1 MFERG
6 MRCRSTKRPTELPGA
21 CRAGRFPA
29 SASLGRSRG
38 SEGPRP
44 APEFSR
50 TGRWLPPRLPI
61 VGEREADLRVS
72 VVVRVQN
79 RAGDGH
85 GWRCVVCSFPRPRPD
100 LSVPKPPPQWASSS
114 DRDLGRR
121 TKPAGIEPWM
131 TTQRRQA
138 QSAVQDDT
146 KQRAVNLRP
155 PLYSMNQSPLPL
167 NPSPVPAASLDE

>member
-1 MFERG
+1 MPLDQATDRVAGGVPSG
-6 MRCRSTKRPTELPGA
+6 MIG
-21 CRAGRFPA
+21 FPA

-61 VGEREADLRVS
+61 FGEREADLRVS

-85 GWRCVVCSFPRPRPD
+85 GGQCVVCSFPRPRPD
-100 LSVPKPPPQWASSS
+100 LSVPKPPPQSASSS
-114 DRDLGRR
+114 DRDLGRNE
-121 TKPAGIEPWM
+121 AG
-131 TTQRRQA
+131 RHR
-138 QSAVQDDT
+138 SVDDH
-146 KQRAVNLRP
+146 A
-155 PLYSMNQSPLPL
+155 
-167 NPSPVPAASLDE
+167 